1 VRDFISRP
9 LGGRNA
15 IAHRALR
22 IAIVPLAYRDA
33 ASTRSCDVCPND
45 LVMAPTSTADAQ
57 LATAFFYEQIARYPR
72 FTIVPEQTME
82 RYYADTMDETITRL
96 TEAERV
102 DTVVVGALL
111 EIRPR
116 IGDPRRP
123 ERLGGASVYAAA
135 LDIETGEASW
145 VEVFDGTD
153 QPPTRVWLEAERLV
167 GRKDHDRYPT
177 EYEVLEYGVRQLIES
192 LDGSVR

>member
-1 VRDFISRP
+1 
-9 LGGRNA
+9 
-15 IAHRALR
+15 
-22 IAIVPLAYRDA
+22 
-33 ASTRSCDVCPND
+33 
-45 LVMAPTSTADAQ
+45 MAPTSEADAQ

-72 FTIVPEQTME
+72 FTIVPEQTTE

-135 LDIETGEASW
+135 LDVGTGDASW
-145 VEVFDGTD
+145 VELFDGTD

-177 EYEVLEYGVRQLIES
+177 EYEVLEYGVRQLVAS
-192 LDGSVR
+192 LEGSVR